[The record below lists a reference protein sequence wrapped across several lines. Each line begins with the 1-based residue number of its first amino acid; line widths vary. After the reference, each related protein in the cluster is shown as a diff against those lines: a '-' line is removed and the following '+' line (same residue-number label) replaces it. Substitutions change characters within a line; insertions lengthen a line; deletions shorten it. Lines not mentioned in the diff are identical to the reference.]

1 MRINKH
7 IISIKSCL
15 SLKINSPSMMLM
27 DKSRKQILSM
37 RSKVNVLKV
46 EEFIVN
52 VFNKFAMLM

>member
-1 MRINKH
+1 
-7 IISIKSCL
+7 
-15 SLKINSPSMMLM
+15 MLM